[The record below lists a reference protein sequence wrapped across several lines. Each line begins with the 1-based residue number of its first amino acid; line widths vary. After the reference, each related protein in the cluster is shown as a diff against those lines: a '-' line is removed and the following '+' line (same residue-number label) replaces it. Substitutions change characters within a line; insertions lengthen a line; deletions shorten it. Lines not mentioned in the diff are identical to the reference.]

1 MGQIISQLYKLTDY
15 IGPGLEISPGEWLE
29 QIGPFTTDANAWAMA
44 EHVAEQHLA
53 GWLFHLAGRP
63 VYVETADGT
72 TRRFQLAHLVTVEG
86 LERRNPHPQGDF
98 TWQVEGAALVMAT
111 GMKTPALNAVLADYR
126 TDHGRITRRR
136 TASARRIKLMCAA
149 VEAGATPRQAFD
161 TFKLP
166 SVQRSDFE
174 AIPATPPPTDDVLA
188 FYREAMVSGEVVR

>member
-1 MGQIISQLYKLTDY
+1 MGQIISLLYKQADY
-15 IGPGLEISPGEWLE
+15 IGPGLEVSPGEWRE
-29 QIGPFTTDANAWAMA
+29 EIGPFTTDANAWAMA

-53 GWLFHLAGRP
+53 GWLFHLAGQP
-63 VYVETADGT
+63 VYVDTADG

-111 GMKTPALNAVLADYR
+111 GMKTPALHAVLADYR
-126 TDHGRITRRR
+126 TDNGRITRRR

-161 TFKLP
+161 AFKLP
-166 SVQRSDFE
+166 SVTRRDFE
-174 AIPATPPPTDDVLA
+174 AKPVSAPTEDVLA